1 MKGDGSRAITRFV
14 VAGQGVALIAA
25 TIALACRLAVDPF
38 FGDQLP
44 YVTFFAAVAFATWYA
59 GFAAGLTATV
69 LGGVAADWFFIP
81 PRFSLQ
87 VSDVSQQIG
96 IFIYAASSLTF
107 VAFGHAMHRARQR
120 AEELATGLR
129 VTEERLTLAQQASQ
143 IGSFDWN
150 LETGINTWS
159 PELYAMY
166 GLTPEDFGNT
176 LAGWER
182 YLHPDDRDMMVQAVE
197 RSRTSGEA
205 EDREFRIIKPN
216 GEIRWLVG
224 RWRWIRDSSGR
235 AVRLTGVNFD
245 ISQQK
250 RTQEALRRSESE
262 LSEFFEHASLGI
274 HWVGADGI
282 ILRVNQAEL
291 DLLGYSREEYVGRHI
306 TEFHVDQPVLSDIL
320 RRLSCGETL
329 RDYPA
334 RLRCKDG
341 SVREVL
347 INSNA
352 RFEDGQFVHTRC
364 FTRDVTDRK
373 TAEERLRQSEAMAR
387 AIFESSLDPLI
398 TMDEEGR
405 IQDFNPAAESTFGYS
420 KAQAVGRMF
429 ADLILPPHWRER
441 YTQGL
446 RRYGETGEAMVLGRR
461 IQMPALRSDRTEIPV
476 ECSITATRREG
487 FPPFFTVYLRD
498 ISNRLRSERV
508 TAHLAAIVT
517 SSDDAIGSKDLNGIV
532 TSWNQAAERLFG
544 YRADEMIGQP
554 ILKLIPSDR
563 HDEERRILDKIS
575 RGETIKTYETIRRR
589 KDGTDVHVSLTISP
603 LLDGQGK
610 VIGASKIVRNITER
624 VEHEH
629 VLAQNRERLRQ
640 ALQYQ
645 EAVVTNMGEGL
656 YTVNRQGHL
665 VSMNRAAETLFGWT
679 KKELLG
685 RSMHDVTHY
694 KHPDGRRFPA
704 EDCAELQVFKSGAP
718 LLNHEDVFIRKD
730 GSFFDVVYS
739 AAPMWSGEEV
749 TGLVVVFH
757 DVTEQ
762 RRAEQ
767 ALRDRDRA
775 LTAANDELTGQ
786 KAGLAEANRE
796 LQSFSYSVSHDL
808 RAPLR
813 TIDAY
818 VRIVEEDHGPG
829 LNDEVRRCLG
839 IISRAAGQ
847 AGELIDDLLEFSR
860 LGRIGIDFRPTNMT
874 EIAREAA
881 DELSLTQS
889 RQNIEIRIG
898 DLPFSHGD
906 WRLLKLVW
914 TNLLS
919 NAFKFTSGRPVG
931 HIEVGW
937 LPDDRQPDACVYY
950 VKDNGVGFDMKY
962 VHKLFGVF
970 QRLHLKD
977 EFEGTGVGLAI
988 VQRIVQRHG
997 GRVWAEGKVDGGA
1010 AFFFSLRKAMR

>member
-1 MKGDGSRAITRFV
+1 MNGTTSRAITSSV
-14 VAGQGVALIAA
+14 AAGQGAALIATA
-25 TIALACRLAVDPF
+25 TALACRLALDPF
-38 FGDQLP
+38 LDGQLP
-44 YVTFFAAVAFATWYA
+44 YVTFFAAIAFSTWY
-59 GFAAGLTATV
+59 GGVAAGLTATL
-69 LGGVAADWFFIP
+69 LGGLAAVWFFIP
-81 PRFSLQ
+81 PRLSFE
-87 VSDVSQQIG
+87 VSDVSQLVG
-96 IFIYAASSLTF
+96 LFTYAAVSLTF
-107 VAFGHAMHRARQR
+107 VAFGHAMQRARHR
-120 AEELATGLR
+120 AEELAQGLR
-129 VTEERLTLAQQASQ
+129 VTEERLALAQEAAQV
-143 IGSFDWN
+143 GSFDWN

-159 PELYAMY
+159 PELCAMY
-166 GLTPEDFGNT
+166 GLRPDGFGKT
-176 LAGWER
+176 QADWER
-182 YLHPDDRDMMVQAVE
+182 YVHPDDRDMMVQAVE
-197 RSRTSGEA
+197 RSRASGEA
-205 EDREFRIIKPN
+205 EDREFRIIRPN
-216 GEIRWLVG
+216 GEVRWLVG

-235 AVRLTGVNFD
+235 PVRLTGVNFD

-250 RTQEALRRSESE
+250 QNQEALRRSENE
-262 LSEFFEHASLGI
+262 LSEFFENASLGI
-274 HWVGADGI
+274 HWVGADGM

-306 TEFHVDQPVLSDIL
+306 GDFHVDQPVLSEIL

-329 RDYPA
+329 REYPA

-341 SVREVL
+341 SVRDVL

-373 TAEERLRQSEAMAR
+373 SSEERLRQSEAMAR
-387 AIFESSLDPLI
+387 AVFESSLDPLI

-405 IQDFNPAAESTFGYS
+405 IQDFNPAAETTFGYS
-420 KAQAVGRMF
+420 KSQAVGRMF
-429 ADLILPPHWRER
+429 TDLIVPPHWRER
-441 YTQGL
+441 YKQGL

-461 IQMPALRSDRTEIPV
+461 VQMPALRADRTEIPV
-476 ECSITATRREG
+476 ECSITATRRPG
-487 FPPFFTVYLRD
+487 LAPFFTVALRD
-498 ISNRLRSERV
+498 ISDRLRSERV
-508 TAHLAAIVT
+508 TAHLAAIVR
-517 SSDDAIGSKDLNGIV
+517 SSDDAIISKDLNGIV
-532 TSWNQAAERLFG
+532 TTWNQAAERLFG

-554 ILKLIPSDR
+554 ILKLIPMER
-563 HDEERRILDKIS
+563 QDEEREILGKIS
-575 RGETIKTYETIRRR
+575 RGETIKTYETIRCR
-589 KDGTDVHVSLTISP
+589 KDGTHFHVSLTISP
-603 LLDGQGK
+603 LFDGQGR
-610 VIGASKIVRNITER
+610 VIGASKIARDISER

-645 EAVVTNMGEGL
+645 EAIVTNMGEGL
-656 YTVNRQGHL
+656 YTINRQGQL

-679 KKELLG
+679 KEELAG
-685 RSMHDVTHY
+685 RKMHDLTHY
-694 KHPDGRRFPA
+694 KRRDGTRCSA
-704 EDCAELQVFKSGAP
+704 EDCAEMQVFARGVA

-739 AAPMWSGEEV
+739 AAPMWSGDEV

-818 VRIVEEDHGPG
+818 VRIVEEDHGPH
-829 LNDEVRRCLG
+829 LNDEVRRCLA
-839 IISRAAGQ
+839 IISKAAGQ

-860 LGRIGIDFRPTNMT
+860 LGRIGMDFRPTNMT
-874 EIAREAA
+874 DIAREAA
-881 DELSLTQS
+881 QELSLTQG
-889 RQNIEIRIG
+889 REDLDLRIG
-898 DLPFSHGD
+898 DLPSSHGD

-919 NAFKFTSGRPVG
+919 NAFKFTRGRTAA

-950 VKDNGVGFDMKY
+950 VKDNGVGFDMRY

-997 GRVWAEGKVDGGA
+997 GRVWAEGKIDGGA
-1010 AFFFSLRKAMR
+1010 TFFFSLRKASR